1 MPARSFT
8 VRTSGG
14 MHARPWARFVGV
26 TSRYRDVAVTVVKD
40 GLQADGKSLLGLL
53 TLEAEP
59 GSTLEVT
66 AEGDGAETLL
76 GELTELL
83 SKDLDQE

>member
-26 TSRYRDVAVTVVKD
+26 TNRYRGVTVTVVKD
-40 GLQADGKSLLGLL
+40 GMQADGKSLLGLL

-66 AEGDGAETLL
+66 AEGDEAETLL
-76 GELTELL
+76 NELADLL
-83 SKDLDQE
+83 AKDLDKE

>member
-1 MPARSFT
+1 MPTRSFT

-26 TSRYRDVAVTVVKD
+26 TSRYRGVTVTVVKD
-40 GLQADGKSLLGLL
+40 GMQTDGKSLLGLL

-66 AEGDGAETLL
+66 AEGDEAETLL
-76 GELTELL
+76 NELADLL
-83 SKDLDQE
+83 AKDLDKE

>member
-1 MPARSFT
+1 MPAKSFT

-14 MHARPWARFVGV
+14 MHARPWARFVGI
-26 TSRYRDVAVTVVKD
+26 TSRYRGVTVKVVKD
-40 GLQADGKSLLGLL
+40 GMEADGKSLLGLL

-66 AEGDGAETLL
+66 ADGDGAETMLI
-76 GELTELL
+76 ELEELL
-83 SKDLDQE
+83 SKDLDQD